1 MKTNPGNFFE
11 DFKLGQPICHAV
23 PRTITSGDVAL
34 YIGLTGSRFAL
45 PSSDTFA
52 KILGYDHAPIDDM
65 LVFHMVFG
73 RTVADISLNAIANL
87 GYANCRFAMPAFPGD
102 TLIATSEVIGLKENS
117 NGETGVVYVHTT
129 GWNQHDEIVLDFV
142 RWVMV
147 RKRDKAR
154 SEERR
159 VGKECRL

>member
-11 DFKLGQPICHAV
+11 DFKLGQSICHAV
-23 PRTITSGDVAL
+23 PRTITSGDAAL

-45 PSSDTFA
+45 PSSNTFA
-52 KILGYDHAPIDDM
+52 QILGYDQAPIDDM
-65 LVFHMVFG
+65 LVFHIVFG

-87 GYANCRFAMPAFPGD
+87 GYANCRFGVPVFPGD

-117 NGETGVVYVHTT
+117 NHESGVVYVHTT
-129 GWNQHDEIVLDFV
+129 GWNQRDQIVLDFI

-147 RKRDKAR
+147 RKRDKTIP
-154 SEERR
+154 
-159 VGKECRL
+159 LP